1 MIAGKRAASCVRR
14 WRLMLA
20 LAGSSRRAPVKGRTP
35 KSLCSAPP
43 MDGSPREAPSGQP
56 QKPRMRDGAG
66 RRSVR
71 GERGLLGRRSRGPMC
86 RVFFRRR
93 LEMADAGV
101 KSVPTRPYDDQRPG
115 TSGLRKPVSTFQ
127 QRHYLENYVQSIFD
141 SGALSRAAPLVIGGD
156 GRYHSGPAL
165 QTVAKMAAAND
176 FPVLLVG
183 QGGLLSTPAASCVI
197 RKRAA
202 AGAILLTAS
211 HNRGEAGGDFGVK
224 VNLANGGPAPNPI
237 MQAIFAASQRIRS
250 YRTLDQS
257 DLNLERIGLT
267 TLGHTRV
274 EIFDPVAD
282 YAALMESLFDFDRLS
297 RLLSGDR
304 FRLRYDAMHAITGPY
319 AQEILVRRLG
329 APCGSVVN
337 GLPRPDFG
345 GLQPDPNPTHARA
358 LLEAMFR
365 SDAPDFGAAS
375 DGDGDRHMI
384 LGRGVFVTP
393 SDGLAVMA
401 ANATAVPAYARGIA
415 GIARSMPTSRAVDH
429 VARALGVPCYV
440 TPTGWKYFV
449 ALLDRGLINLCGEE
463 SFGAG
468 SSHIREK
475 DGLWAVSPRDRPCH
489 HHRPRVKRRT
499 RCWPASI
506 APAVLST

>member
-1 MIAGKRAASCVRR
+1 
-14 WRLMLA
+14 
-20 LAGSSRRAPVKGRTP
+20 
-35 KSLCSAPP
+35 
-43 MDGSPREAPSGQP
+43 
-56 QKPRMRDGAG
+56 
-66 RRSVR
+66 
-71 GERGLLGRRSRGPMC
+71 
-86 RVFFRRR
+86 
-93 LEMADAGV
+93 MADAGV

-211 HNRGEAGGDFGVK
+211 HNRGGAGGDFGVK

-274 EIFDPVAD
+274 EIFDPVAE
-282 YAALMESLFDFDRLS
+282 YAAPQWPVR
-297 RLLSGDR
+297 SGNPCAAAGR
-304 FRLRYDAMHAITGPY
+304 ALRIRGQRPAKTRLRRSAA
-319 AQEILVRRLG
+319 
-329 APCGSVVN
+329 
-337 GLPRPDFG
+337 RP
-345 GLQPDPNPTHARA
+345 
-358 LLEAMFR
+358 
-365 SDAPDFGAAS
+365 
-375 DGDGDRHMI
+375 
-384 LGRGVFVTP
+384 
-393 SDGLAVMA
+393 
-401 ANATAVPAYARGIA
+401 
-415 GIARSMPTSRAVDH
+415 
-429 VARALGVPCYV
+429 
-440 TPTGWKYFV
+440 
-449 ALLDRGLINLCGEE
+449 
-463 SFGAG
+463 
-468 SSHIREK
+468 
-475 DGLWAVSPRDRPCH
+475 
-489 HHRPRVKRRT
+489 
-499 RCWPASI
+499 
-506 APAVLST
+506 

>member
-1 MIAGKRAASCVRR
+1 
-14 WRLMLA
+14 
-20 LAGSSRRAPVKGRTP
+20 
-35 KSLCSAPP
+35 
-43 MDGSPREAPSGQP
+43 
-56 QKPRMRDGAG
+56 
-66 RRSVR
+66 
-71 GERGLLGRRSRGPMC
+71 
-86 RVFFRRR
+86 
-93 LEMADAGV
+93 MADAGV

-202 AGAILLTAS
+202 AGATLLTAS
-211 HNRGEAGGDFGVK
+211 HNRGGAGGDFGVK

-319 AQEILVRRLG
+319 ALRKSLCGGWARPADPWSTACQDPTSAVCSPTLTRHTR
-329 APCGSVVN
+329 APCWRPCSEATRPISGP
-337 GLPRPDFG
+337 LP
-345 GLQPDPNPTHARA
+345 T
-358 LLEAMFR
+358 
-365 SDAPDFGAAS
+365 
-375 DGDGDRHMI
+375 
-384 LGRGVFVTP
+384 
-393 SDGLAVMA
+393 
-401 ANATAVPAYARGIA
+401 ATA
-415 GIARSMPTSRAVDH
+415 
-429 VARALGVPCYV
+429 
-440 TPTGWKYFV
+440 TG
-449 ALLDRGLINLCGEE
+449 
-463 SFGAG
+463 
-468 SSHIREK
+468 
-475 DGLWAVSPRDRPCH
+475 
-489 HHRPRVKRRT
+489 T
-499 RCWPASI
+499 
-506 APAVLST
+506 

>member
-1 MIAGKRAASCVRR
+1 
-14 WRLMLA
+14 
-20 LAGSSRRAPVKGRTP
+20 
-35 KSLCSAPP
+35 
-43 MDGSPREAPSGQP
+43 
-56 QKPRMRDGAG
+56 
-66 RRSVR
+66 
-71 GERGLLGRRSRGPMC
+71 
-86 RVFFRRR
+86 
-93 LEMADAGV
+93 MADAGV
-101 KSVPTRPYDDQRPG
+101 KSVPTRPFDDQRPG

-211 HNRGEAGGDFGVK
+211 HNRGGAGGDFGVK

-250 YRTLDQS
+250 YRTMDQS

-440 TPTGWKYFV
+440 TPTGWKHFV

-475 DGLWAVSPRDRPCH
+475 DGLWAVSPRDRSCH